1 MAETKLT
8 TLAHLR
14 AGLEQTKAYVDE
26 KDLALSN
33 RIDAVVE
40 DIEGIVSTGGEP
52 NLLEGVKVNGQALT
66 IADKMVDILIASGE
80 ENGTI
85 SVNGAAVAI
94 TGLAGLAYKSEITED
109 ELGEAL
115 KAAIAAKA
123 TQADLD
129 LLTVRVGNI
138 EAAGYQNAEQV
149 QTAIQAAI
157 AASGHA
163 HFEEVDSVPAAEDA
177 EENVMY
183 LVMNDET
190 GHYDI
195 YAKVGDAVVL
205 LDDTTVD
212 LSAYAKTADVT
223 AAISAAIADLN
234 IDQYATD
241 TELNAAIERIAAVEN
256 KFSEYY
262 TIVQIDAL
270 FANYLTKTEVQA
282 ELDKKMNVA
291 DMGTYATDEEAAAE
305 ADAAE
310 AAAKAYADGLATNYD
325 AAGSAEAAESA
336 AKTYTDEQLAA
347 KTASDEEVSTMLNEV
362 FGE

>member
-1 MAETKLT
+1 MSTNKIT
-8 TLAHLR
+8 TLAQLKSSLQ
-14 AGLEQTKAYVDE
+14 ASKTYIDAQDAI
-26 KDLALSN
+26 LSG
-33 RIDAVVE
+33 RIDAVIE
-40 DIEGIVSTGGEP
+40 DIEGIVATGGEP
-52 NLLEGVKVNGQALT
+52 NLLEGVKVNGTALT
-66 IADKMVDILIASGE
+66 ITDKMVDILIASGE

-94 TGLAGLAYKSEITED
+94 TGLASLAYKSEISEA
-109 ELGEAL
+109 ELSEAL
-115 KAAIAAKA
+115 KASIAAKA

-129 LLTVRVGNI
+129 ALTVRVGNI
-138 EAAGYQNAEQV
+138 EAAGYQTAEQV

-163 HFEEVDSVPAAEDA
+163 HFEEVDAVPSAEDA

-195 YAKVGDAVVL
+195 YAKVGDSVVL

-223 AAISAAIADLN
+223 AAIQSAITGLN

-241 TELNAAIERIAAVEN
+241 TELNAAIERIAAVEA
-256 KFSEYY
+256 KFDDYY
-262 TIVQIDAL
+262 TAATIDTMFASYYTKSEIDSAL
-270 FANYLTKTEVQA
+270 AG
-282 ELDKKMNVA
+282 KMNVA

-305 ADAAE
+305 AAQALAD
-310 AAAKAYADGLATNYD
+310 AKAYADQAISDAKAT
-325 AAGSAEAAESA
+325 
-336 AKTYTDEQLAA
+336 
-347 KTASDEEVSTMLNEV
+347 DEEVSAMLDEV
-362 FGE
+362 FAPEA

>member
-1 MAETKLT
+1 MSTNKIT
-8 TLAHLR
+8 TLSQLKTS
-14 AGLEQTKAYVDE
+14 LQSTKSYIDTQDA
-26 KDLALSN
+26 ALSS
-33 RIDAVVE
+33 RIDAVVS
-40 DIEGIVSTGGEP
+40 DIEGIVATGGEA
-52 NLLEGVKVNGQALT
+52 NILEGVKVNGTALT
-66 IADKMVDILIASGE
+66 ITDKMVDILIAAGE

-94 TGLAGLAYKSEITED
+94 TGLASLAYKSEITD
-109 ELGEAL
+109 AELSEAL
-115 KAAIAAKA
+115 KASIAAKA

-129 LLTVRVGNI
+129 ALTVRVGNI
-138 EAAGYQNAEQV
+138 EAAGYQTAEQV

-163 HFEEVDSVPAAEDA
+163 HFEEVDAVPSAEDA

-195 YAKVGDAVVL
+195 YAKVGDTVVL

-223 AAISAAIADLN
+223 AAIQSAITGLN

-241 TELNAAIERIAAVEN
+241 TELNAAIERIAVVEA
-256 KFSEYY
+256 KFDDYY
-262 TIVQIDAL
+262 TAATIDTMFSSYYTKSEIDTAL
-270 FANYLTKTEVQA
+270 AA
-282 ELDKKMNVA
+282 KMNVA

-305 ADAAE
+305 AAQALADAKSYTDQAISD
-310 AAAKAYADGLATNYD
+310 AKAT
-325 AAGSAEAAESA
+325 
-336 AKTYTDEQLAA
+336 
-347 KTASDEEVSTMLNEV
+347 DEEVNAMLDEV
-362 FGE
+362 FAPEA

>member
-1 MAETKLT
+1 MSTTKLT
-8 TLAHLR
+8 TLAHLK
-14 AGLEQTKAYVDE
+14 AGLQQAKAYTDE

-33 RIDAVVE
+33 RIDEVVA
-40 DIEGIVSTGGEP
+40 DIEGIVATGGEP
-52 NLLEGVKVNGQALT
+52 NILEGVKVNGQALT

-109 ELGEAL
+109 ELGAAL
-115 KAAIAAKA
+115 KASIAAKA
-123 TQADLD
+123 TNADLEA
-129 LLTVRVGNI
+129 LTVRVGNI
-138 EAAGYQNAEQV
+138 EAAGYQNAQQV
-149 QTAIQAAI
+149 QEAIQAAI

-163 HFEEVDSVPAAEDA
+163 HFEEVDAVPSASEAQ
-177 EENVMY
+177 ENVMY

-212 LSAYAKTADVT
+212 LSAYAKTAEVT
-223 AAISAAIADLN
+223 AAISAAIAELN

-241 TELNAAIERIAAVEN
+241 TELNAAIERIAAVEDL
-256 KFSEYY
+256 FDSYY
-262 TIVQIDAL
+262 TKSEVDALIANYYTKAEIDA
-270 FANYLTKTEVQA
+270 
-282 ELDKKMNVA
+282 ELAKKMNVA
-291 DMGTYATDEEAAAE
+291 DMGAYATDEEAAAE

-310 AAAKAYADGLATNYD
+310 AAAKAHAEEKAT
-325 AAGSAEAAESA
+325 AAETA
-336 AKTYTDEQLAA
+336 AKAYTDEKLAGA
-347 KTASDEEVSTMLNEV
+347 VASDEEVNTMLGEV
-362 FGE
+362 FGN

>member
-1 MAETKLT
+1 MSTNKIT
-8 TLAHLR
+8 TLAQLKSSLQ
-14 AGLEQTKAYVDE
+14 ASKTYIDAQDAI
-26 KDLALSN
+26 LSG
-33 RIDAVVE
+33 RIDAVIE
-40 DIEGIVSTGGEP
+40 DIEGIVATGGEP
-52 NLLEGVKVNGQALT
+52 NLLEGVKVNGTALT
-66 IADKMVDILIASGE
+66 ITDKMVDILIASGE

-94 TGLAGLAYKSEITED
+94 TGLASLAYKSEISEA
-109 ELGEAL
+109 ELSEAL
-115 KAAIAAKA
+115 KASIAAKA

-129 LLTVRVGNI
+129 ALTVRVGNI
-138 EAAGYQNAEQV
+138 EAAGYQTAEQV

-163 HFEEVDSVPAAEDA
+163 HFEEVDAVPSAEDA

-223 AAISAAIADLN
+223 AAIQSAITGLN

-241 TELNAAIERIAAVEN
+241 TELNAAIERIAAVED
-256 KFSEYY
+256 KFDDYY
-262 TIVQIDAL
+262 TAATIDTMFASYYTKSEIDTAL
-270 FANYLTKTEVQA
+270 AG
-282 ELDKKMNVA
+282 KMNVA

-305 ADAAE
+305 AAQALAD
-310 AAAKAYADGLATNYD
+310 AKAYADQAISDAKAT
-325 AAGSAEAAESA
+325 
-336 AKTYTDEQLAA
+336 
-347 KTASDEEVSTMLNEV
+347 DEEVSAMLDEV
-362 FGE
+362 FAPEA